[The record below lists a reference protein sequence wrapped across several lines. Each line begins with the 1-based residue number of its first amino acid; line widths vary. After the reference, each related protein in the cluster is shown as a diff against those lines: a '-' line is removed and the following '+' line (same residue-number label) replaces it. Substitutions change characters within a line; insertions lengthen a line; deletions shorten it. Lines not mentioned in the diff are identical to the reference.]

1 MSILEFLHILQLEE
15 KSIND
20 YGTDDPR
27 YHNSYNEVTATFCVR
42 VYKNIMPMVMEVLE
56 NMKTKIY
63 LEKTVCLSNGRLKLS
78 RSR

>member
-1 MSILEFLHILQLEE
+1 MEFLHILQLEE